1 MSVLLGKSAPSGRDP
16 RCLLGHTEDVIEAA
30 EALFGDGAKQTR
42 LGGRW
47 LSFFKLDPAKD
58 WPAFRDTLLAACLT
72 HDWGKANADM
82 QGVLNRT
89 GTDQLFRHEHL
100 SALLLGLPGVVE
112 WVQPRADI
120 DWDVVLAAVASHH
133 LKFSYAD
140 FAPRTN
146 DRKVRMHLDHDDFR
160 GLVGLTADLLRLTG
174 SPSFPDQKQWGFTGR
189 PDTFDPTSLRNK
201 LRGGRLLDLDDECA
215 EIDSH
220 RARLLRAVRAGLI
233 VADAAGSG
241 LRRTGQGIRE
251 WVAGQFEEQPDC
263 DEAFIRGIVQKRV
276 EDLAARGKWYG
287 GTEWDGSG
295 WNSFQKECD
304 GLPDRSLLLAP
315 CGSGKT
321 LAAWR
326 WIAAQVKNWPVKRV
340 LFLYPTRATATEGF
354 KDYVSWAPEDA
365 AALVHGTAGYD
376 LDGMFPA
383 EDPRSKREADDPR
396 LFALRHWPKRVFS
409 ATADQFLAFMAYGY
423 GPVCLLPLL
432 ADSVVVIDE
441 VHSFDRQMLAAVRG
455 FLDEFDVP
463 VLCMNATLPEGRKD
477 QLTAGRL
484 KLPTNPLPADLKV
497 IADAPRYR
505 VQRTTEADAE
515 VRVRKTLS
523 GGRRV
528 LWVVNQVSRAQ
539 ALTLKLANLSVPVI
553 CYHSRFTLNDRRDRH
568 RDVLRAIRA
577 GEPAAVAAVTQ
588 VCEMSLDIDADVLV
602 TEECPITSLIQ
613 RMGRCRRGRDE
624 LAAKGPGDVLVY
636 KPDGKERVYSEED
649 RAGLDDFLRF
659 VVGKGAASQSDLE
672 AGLKEFGPK
681 AADPDKLNSFLA
693 SGPYAVAGDDSF
705 RDIEAFNVPA
715 VLDEDVEEY
724 LKAGPDRRP
733 GLEVP
738 VPRKLATDGP
748 SDRRW
753 PRYLRVAAARHY
765 DRKTGFWDEPLR

>member
-1 MSVLLGKSAPSGRDP
+1 MTALLGKSAPKDGDARS
-16 RCLLGHTEDVIEAA
+16 LVGHTEDVVEAA
-30 EALFGDGAKQTR
+30 EALFGDQTKQTR
-42 LGGRW
+42 LGERW
-47 LSFFKLDPAKD
+47 LSFFKLDPAND
-58 WPAFRDTLLAACLT
+58 WPTFRDTLLAACLA

-82 QGVLNRT
+82 QAVLNRT

-112 WVQPRADI
+112 WVKRRADI

-133 LKFSYAD
+133 LKFSYED

-146 DRKVRMHLDHDDFR
+146 DRKVQMHLDHDDFR
-160 GLVGLTADLLRLTG
+160 GLVGLTADRLRLTG
-174 SPSFPDQKQWGFTGR
+174 SPSFPAPKHWGFTGG
-189 PDTFDPTSLRNK
+189 PDTFDPTALRNK

-220 RARLLRAVRAGLI
+220 RARLLRAVRAALI

-241 LRRTGQGIRE
+241 LRRTGQDIRQ
-251 WVAGQFEEQPDC
+251 WVAGQFGGPDGYGPLS
-263 DEAFIRGIVQKRV
+263 DEPFIQEIIRKRV
-276 EDLAARGKWYG
+276 EDLTARGKWEKWG
-287 GTEWDGSG
+287 EFQLACDALDG
-295 WNSFQKECD
+295 
-304 GLPDRSLLLAP
+304 RALLLAP

-326 WIAAQVKNWPVKRV
+326 WIAAQVKKQPVKRV

-354 KDYVSWAPEDA
+354 KDYASWAPEDA

-383 EDPRSKREADDPR
+383 EDPRSKRESEDPR

-455 FLDEFDVP
+455 FLDQFNVP
-463 VLCMNATLPEGRKD
+463 VLCMTATLPEGRKQ
-477 QLTAGRL
+477 QLAAGRMEVA
-484 KLPTNPLPADLKV
+484 NPLPDDLKA

-505 VQRTTEADAE
+505 INRTTEAGAE
-515 VRVRKTLS
+515 VPVRAAVRA
-523 GGRRV
+523 GRRV

-539 ALTLKLANLSVPVI
+539 ALTAKLADLPVPVI
-553 CYHSRFTLNDRRDRH
+553 CYHSRFTLDDRRDRH
-568 RDVLRAIRA
+568 REVLGAIRA
-577 GEPAAVAAVTQ
+577 GEPAAVAVTTQ
-588 VCEMSLDIDADVLV
+588 VCEMSLDIDCDLLV
-602 TEECPITSLIQ
+602 TEECPIPSLIQ

-636 KPDGKERVYSEED
+636 KPDDKERVYSEKD
-649 RAGLDDFLRF
+649 RDGLDDFLGF
-659 VVGKGAASQSDLE
+659 VTAKGAASQSDLE

-681 AADPDKLNSFLA
+681 SADPDKLNSFLA

-724 LKAGPDRRP
+724 LQAGPDRRP
-733 GLEVP
+733 GFEVP
-738 VPRKLATDGP
+738 VPRKRAADGP
-748 SDRRW
+748 ADRRW
-753 PRYLRVAAARHY
+753 PRHLRVADARHY
-765 DRKTGFWDEPLR
+765 DPKTGFWDEPLR